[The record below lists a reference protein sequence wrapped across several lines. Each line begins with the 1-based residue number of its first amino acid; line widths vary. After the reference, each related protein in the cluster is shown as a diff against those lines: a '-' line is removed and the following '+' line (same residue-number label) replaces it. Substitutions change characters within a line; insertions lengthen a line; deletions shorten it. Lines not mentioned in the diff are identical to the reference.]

1 MTRSGVETRGRTGP
15 RALLALLPWL
25 ALLAACGPT
34 PPNVLVIVLD
44 TLRADHVGAYGYPRD
59 TTPNLDRVISQGAR
73 FDAAIAPSSWSAP
86 SHLSITTGLQPTRH
100 HVFHWGHRV
109 PDSVVTLAE
118 RLAAAGFGTGL
129 FTSHGGLRH
138 GVANFHRGFG
148 EHFGKSRDDD
158 PEVLD
163 AAATWIDAQA
173 EPWYAHV
180 ILMSMHGHYDQ
191 YPPEWNEQV
200 FTDVPPGGERTF
212 PFLES
217 KFDGTGGIPS
227 YLRMGDHQDAGEY
240 VNRYDRALRRVDAL
254 LGAFFARLAEAGVLD
269 DTLVVLT
276 ADHGESLGDHDH
288 FGHGGLLYDH
298 LVRVPLALRLP
309 GRVPAGATWSDPVE
323 LADIVPT
330 VLGFV
335 GLPPADGLDGIDLSG
350 HLERGTRPPPRLV
363 TSAWHHEGR
372 WCFMVRSARHKLM
385 RDTEGERTSL
395 YDLERD
401 PREREDLLAA
411 GRAPAEVLAPLR
423 ERLQALVA
431 DYQAVPVEE
440 PEVLSAE
447 AQEALRALGYL
458 EPAAADAPRAAP

>member
-1 MTRSGVETRGRTGP
+1 MPLGGCRSAPKT
-15 RALLALLPWL
+15 LLLIS
-25 ALLAACGPT
+25 
-34 PPNVLVIVLD
+34 VD
-44 TLRADHVGAYGYPRD
+44 TLRADHVGAYGYARD
-59 TTPNLDRVISQGAR
+59 TTPNLDRVIAEGVR

-86 SHLSITTGLQPTRH
+86 SHVSITTGLQPTRH
-100 HVFHWGHRV
+100 RTFRWGDRIPDEV
-109 PDSVVTLAE
+109 PTLAE
-118 RLAAAGFGTGL
+118 RLAAAGFRTGL
-129 FTSHGGLRH
+129 FTSHGGLRK

-163 AAATWIDAQA
+163 AAATWIGNQSG
-173 EPWYAHV
+173 PWYAHV
-180 ILMSMHGHYDQ
+180 ILMSMHGPYDQ

-212 PFLES
+212 PFGEG

-227 YLRMGDHQDAGEY
+227 YLRIGDHQAAGEY
-240 VNRYDRALRRVDAL
+240 VNRYDRALRSVDAL
-254 LGAFFARLAEAGVLD
+254 LGGFFARLDEAGVLD
-269 DTLVVLT
+269 DTLVVVT

-288 FGHGGLLYDH
+288 FGHGGPLYEH
-298 LVRVPLALRLP
+298 VVRVPLAVRLP
-309 GRVPAGATWSDPVE
+309 GRVPAGATWGEPVE
-323 LADIVPT
+323 LVDIVPT
-330 VLGFV
+330 VLGFA
-335 GLPPADGLDGIDLSG
+335 GLPPAAGLDGVDLSA
-350 HLERGTRPPPRLV
+350 HLQRGTRPPPRLV
-363 TSAWHHEGR
+363 TSAWHNKGR
-372 WCFMVRSARHKLM
+372 WCFMVRSASHKLM

-401 PREREDLLAA
+401 PRELEDLIAA

-431 DYQAVPVEE
+431 DYRAVPVVE

-458 EPAAADAPRAAP
+458 EPAADDAAPAAP